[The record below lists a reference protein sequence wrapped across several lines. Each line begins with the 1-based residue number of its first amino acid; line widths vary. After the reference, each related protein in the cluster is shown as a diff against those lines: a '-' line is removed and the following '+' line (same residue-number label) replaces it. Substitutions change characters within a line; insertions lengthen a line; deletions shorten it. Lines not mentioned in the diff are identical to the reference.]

1 MIDLNKKKVLLTGAS
16 GGIGKAIAKELNSA
30 GAHICLTG
38 RNKEEL
44 VKLQNELGDNSSF
57 IIADLSNHDEIDNL
71 VSGAE
76 EKLGSIDIL
85 INNAGVTDDNIFLRM
100 SDDQWNNVINF
111 NLNSTFKITKAVV
124 KGMVKRRYG
133 RIINITSVIGT
144 LGAAGQANYSA
155 SKAALIGMSK
165 SLAQEVGSRSITV
178 NCVAPGFIETNMTAD
193 LNESRKNDILKS
205 IILKRFGLPEDIS
218 SAVSFLASDSA
229 GYITGQTIHINGGML
244 MVWFTT

>member
-1 MIDLNKKKVLLTGAS
+1 MIDLSKKKVLLTGAS
-16 GGIGKAIAKELNSA
+16 GGIGKAIAKELKSA
-30 GAHICLTG
+30 GARICLTG

-71 VSGAE
+71 VIGAE

-178 NCVAPGFIETNMTAD
+178 NCIAPGFIETNMTAD
-193 LNESRKNDILKS
+193 LNDSRKDEILKS
-205 IILKRFGLPEDIS
+205 ITLKRFGLPEDVS

-229 GYITGQTIHINGGML
+229 SYITGQTIHINGGML
-244 MVWFTT
+244 MV